1 MRLLK
6 LFLFSLKNIIK
17 YLVIKII
24 TIKIEWLGVIKMKFR
39 LFNYYKRKNLKVK
52 LRDNLYVKKMKFN
65 LV

>member
-1 MRLLK
+1 M
-6 LFLFSLKNIIK
+6 
-17 YLVIKII
+17 
-24 TIKIEWLGVIKMKFR
+24 IKIEWLGVIKMKFR